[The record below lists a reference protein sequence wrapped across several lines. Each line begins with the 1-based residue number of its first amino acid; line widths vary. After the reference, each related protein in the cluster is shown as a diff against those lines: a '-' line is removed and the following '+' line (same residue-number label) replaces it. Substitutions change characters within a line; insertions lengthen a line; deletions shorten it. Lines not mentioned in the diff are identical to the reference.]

1 MRQWNN
7 DAIAQITKGDNTPT
21 NTLEEVKEAVKDGLS
36 NHSGEFANPWIFKGS
51 YSHELLADILN
62 DIMNSERL
70 FKNLEKLIADK
81 VAQAV
86 NKAEKNMWEK
96 TTKAMRDILQ
106 ENFHYRL
113 MCGEV
118 RDPDGKIDVMSEFA
132 KYQELEP
139 ERKKFSEYLEGL
151 KIELNRD
158 ETPNQ
163 VEGK

>member
-1 MRQWNN
+1 MNS
-7 DAIAQITKGDNTPT
+7 TKGDNTPT
-21 NTLEEVKEAVKDGLS
+21 NTKDL
-36 NHSGEFANPWIFKGS
+36 K
-51 YSHELLADILN
+51 ELLLDHFV
-62 DIMNSERL
+62 NSMPVEVDRDYASVL
-70 FKNLEKLIADK
+70 LDRVLQ
-81 VAQAV
+81 QAV
-86 NKAEKNMWEK
+86 NKAEVTMWGK
-96 TTKAMRDILQ
+96 TTKAMMDILQ

>member
-1 MRQWNN
+1 MT
-7 DAIAQITKGDNTPT
+7 TKGDNTPT
-21 NTLEEVKEAVKDGLS
+21 NTLREQIEDIIVDTTMHPVEQSLKIEALVS
-36 NHSGEFANPWIFKGS
+36 
-51 YSHELLADILN
+51 
-62 DIMNSERL
+62 
-70 FKNLEKLIADK
+70 
-81 VAQAV
+81 QAV

-118 RDPDGKIDVMSEFA
+118 RDPDGKIDVMKEFV

-139 ERKKFSEYLEGL
+139 KRIKFSNYLEEL
-151 KIELNRD
+151 KAKL

>member
-1 MRQWNN
+1 MNS
-7 DAIAQITKGDNTPT
+7 TKGDNTLT
-21 NTLEEVKEAVKDGLS
+21 NTLEQQIDAALHPERNGLLTKR
-36 NHSGEFANPWIFKGS
+36 GVAEGA
-51 YSHELLADILN
+51 SHEHIIKESLA
-62 DIMNSERL
+62 E
-70 FKNLEKLIADK
+70 LI
-81 VAQAV
+81 AQAV

-118 RDPDGKIDVMSEFA
+118 RDPDGKIDVMKEFV

-139 ERKKFSEYLEGL
+139 KRIKFSNYLEEL
-151 KIELNRD
+151 KAKL

-163 VEGK
+163 EEGTE